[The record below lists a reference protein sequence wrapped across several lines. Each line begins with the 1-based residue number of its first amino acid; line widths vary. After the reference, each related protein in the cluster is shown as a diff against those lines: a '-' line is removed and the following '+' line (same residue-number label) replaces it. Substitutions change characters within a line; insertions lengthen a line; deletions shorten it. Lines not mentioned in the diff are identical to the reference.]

1 MSCFRRLSCLQI
13 TRNCQ
18 YPALLKVVEQ
28 FSKMKTVLIN
38 FSDEMRKG
46 TKLAFAVKIEIA
58 TPESNSCPHK
68 VSLMGDVYYMLFNK
82 FCNHAFL

>member
-1 MSCFRRLSCLQI
+1 MSCFRRLSCLQV

-38 FSDEMRKG
+38 FSDEMRKD
-46 TKLAFAVKIEIA
+46 TKLAFAMKIEIA
-58 TPESNSCPHK
+58 TTETNSCPRK
-68 VSLMGDVYYMLFNK
+68 VS
-82 FCNHAFL
+82 